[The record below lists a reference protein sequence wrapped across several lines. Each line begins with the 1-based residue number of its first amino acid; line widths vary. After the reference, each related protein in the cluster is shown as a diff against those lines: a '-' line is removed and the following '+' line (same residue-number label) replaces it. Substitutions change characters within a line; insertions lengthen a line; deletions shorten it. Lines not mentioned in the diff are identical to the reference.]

1 MSQTRGAQLHA
12 ALWLGNLNKRDHWE
26 KSRLRWYGNMN
37 VDVQEM
43 WTGLKLLWIRTTG
56 RPL

>member
-12 ALWLGNLNKRDHWE
+12 ALRLENPNKSDHWE
-26 KSRLRWYGNMN
+26 KSRLGWYDNMN

-43 WTGLKLLWIRTTG
+43 WTGLNWLRIRTTG